1 MRYIIPILILLLLG
15 ACQSDTAT
23 EVDVI
28 PTDLAGKRAYLKE
41 KKTEFRELTRTID
54 KLETEINELAPPSE
68 KAKKLVTT
76 TSIELKDFKR
86 FVEVQGVVE
95 SDDIVS
101 VTSEVGGRIILYR
114 LKEGQY
120 VKKGQFLAK
129 VDLEQID
136 KQEAELSKSLELA
149 VELYDRQSRL
159 WKQNIGSEVQYLQ
172 AKNNKERIE
181 KTMETMRFQKRKAN
195 VYAPISGVID
205 KEFLKMGDLAAPGM
219 PIVQIINTNKVKV
232 VANVPESYLGK
243 VKKGEKVTVKF
254 PALDQTTT
262 ARVSQLGRTINPAN
276 RTFEV
281 EVELSNKGGVL
292 KPNLLSLMLINDFS
306 TTNSVVIPIDLVQQ
320 EVSGKQYVF
329 TVADGQE
336 GPTAKKTYIEIGENY
351 EGEVVITDGLNGS
364 ETLITKGARNL
375 SDGEF
380 IEIASRVQMQMP
392 NSSTK
397 ITKR

>member
-1 MRYIIPILILLLLG
+1 MKYIVSILLLILLG
-15 ACQSDTAT
+15 ACQPEAAKQST
-23 EVDVI
+23 I
-28 PTDLAGKRAYLKE
+28 PTDLVGKRAYLKE
-41 KKTEFRELTRTID
+41 KKAEFRELTRTID

-86 FVEVQGVVE
+86 FIEIQGVVE
-95 SDDIVS
+95 SDDVVS
-101 VTSEVGGRIILYR
+101 VTSEVGGRIILYKI
-114 LKEGQY
+114 KEGQY
-120 VKKGQFLAK
+120 VKKGQLLAK

-149 VELYDRQSRL
+149 VELYERQGRL

-181 KTMETMRFQKRKAN
+181 KTMETIGFQKRKAN
-195 VYAPISGVID
+195 IYAPISGVVD
-205 KEFLKMGDLAAPGM
+205 MEFLKLGDLAGPGM
-219 PIVQIINTNKVKV
+219 PIVQIINTSKVKV
-232 VANVPESYLGK
+232 IANVPESYLGK

-281 EVELSNKGGVL
+281 EVELPNRKGIL

-320 EVSGKQYVF
+320 EVSGKQYVYI
-329 TVADGQE
+329 VMDGQE
-336 GPTAKKTYIEIGENY
+336 GPTAKKIYIEIGENY
-351 EGEVVITDGLNGS
+351 EGEVVIIDGLTGS
-364 ETLITKGARNL
+364 ETLITKGSRNL

-380 IEIASRVQMQMP
+380 IEISKE
-392 NSSTK
+392 S
-397 ITKR
+397 

>member
-15 ACQSDTAT
+15 ACQADTAT
-23 EVDVI
+23 EADVI
-28 PTDLAGKRAYLKE
+28 PTDLVGKRAYLKE
-41 KKTEFRELTRTID
+41 KKAEFRELTRTID
-54 KLETEINELAPPSE
+54 KLESEINELSPPSE

-76 TSIELKDFKR
+76 TNIDLKDFKR

-101 VTSEVGGRIILYR
+101 VTSEVGGRIIVYR
-114 LKEGQY
+114 VKEGQY
-120 VKKGQFLAK
+120 VKKGQLLAK

-149 VELYDRQSRL
+149 VELYERQSRL

-195 VYAPISGVID
+195 VYAPISGVVD
-205 KEFLKMGDLAAPGM
+205 KEFLKLGDLAAPGM
-219 PIVQIINTNKVKV
+219 PIVQIINTKKVKV

-243 VKKGEKVTVKF
+243 VKSGEKVTIKF

-281 EVELSNKGGVL
+281 EVELPNKSGVL

-320 EVSGKQYVF
+320 EVSGKQFVY
-329 TVADGQE
+329 TVVEDPDG
-336 GPTAKKTYIEIGENY
+336 PVAKKTYVEIGESY
-351 EGEVVITDGLNGS
+351 EGEVVITNGLTGS

-380 IEIASRVQMQMP
+380 LEISAKTQPQMTDS
-392 NSSTK
+392 NSKLTN
-397 ITKR
+397 R

>member
-41 KKTEFRELTRTID
+41 KKAEFRELTRTID

-76 TSIELKDFKR
+76 TNIELKDFKR

-101 VTSEVGGRIILYR
+101 VTSEVGGRIIVYKI
-114 LKEGQY
+114 KEGQY
-120 VKKGQFLAK
+120 VKKGQLLAK

-149 VELYDRQSRL
+149 TELYERQSRL

-195 VYAPISGVID
+195 VYAPISGVVD
-205 KEFLKMGDLAAPGM
+205 KEFLKLGDLAAPGM

-262 ARVSQLGRTINPAN
+262 ARVSQLGRTINPSN

-306 TTNSVVIPIDLVQQ
+306 ATNSVVIPIDLVQQ
-320 EVSGKQYVF
+320 EVSGKQYVYI
-329 TVADGQE
+329 VEDGQE
-336 GPTAKKTYIEIGENY
+336 GPIAKKIYIEIGENY
-351 EGEVVITDGLNGS
+351 EGEVVITNGLTGT
-364 ETLITKGARNL
+364 ETLITKGSRNL

-380 IEIASRVQMQMP
+380 IQIASKAQTQTP
-392 NSSTK
+392 NANTK
-397 ITKR
+397 LTNR